1 MKRKTKPVGFDIAGP
16 LTVAAVRDTSD
27 DCILTTKELQDLKRL
42 RAKARDVFFCDWGE
56 RIVKEEKV
64 DSLAALSPVSVI
76 SSSPSQDSS
85 PQSSFIST
93 STSRSTVFVS
103 ASPRPGPV
111 SELTEQDYHGRD
123 PRCFSDDDCDEPM
136 QSL

>member
-1 MKRKTKPVGFDIAGP
+1 MGFDIAGP
-16 LTVAAVRDTSD
+16 FTVAAVRVTSD
-27 DCILTTKELQDLKRL
+27 DCILTAKELQDLKRL
-42 RAKARDVFFCDWGE
+42 KSKARDVFFCDWGE

-76 SSSPSQDSS
+76 SSRPSQDSS

-93 STSRSTVFVS
+93 STSRSTFFVS

-123 PRCFSDDDCDEPM
+123 PRCFSDDDCDEPL